1 MNKAQFLALNEV
13 QLFIEWQTLYLAQ
26 LDINLRIKRSR
37 FTPNAINTQVTGIEN
52 VLTHYMWKTSWTD
65 WQTKQ
70 TIESGDWLSTKKS
83 LDLLSLRLREAVG
96 SGDEQNALKACL
108 AVLQWGGVSG
118 AVAFLQRKARHN
130 QLVNYLKQTQALLT
144 LNGEQHLEQLNATS
158 IERYDS
164 GLTKIF
170 ALLDNSGS
178 PIYDSRVGAMAG
190 FCRAMLE
197 RNTLALGSIFHF
209 PTGKARGQQVRNV
222 GELAFDLPMASEFYT
237 KQVSGHSWAQFQVK
251 LGWIMQ
257 AILKK
262 GNWFKN
268 EGDLT
273 ARCHALEAC
282 FFMCGY
288 DLKNLNPA
296 PFLAMARTTN
306 PTTMTTVTTKTE
318 EHTTHQEQAI
328 PQNRAFTWVP
338 TDYNFYH
345 VITKYIAFRKQT
357 VDDTTIN
364 FKKAFIQFLQDDDYT
379 KNTAISYCFPLPER
393 EFDLFDRSL
402 DELEIIAKGKQKGLE
417 AAFQHRA
424 LCSDERMYVSL
435 VDVFLIGKLW
445 NRTTAERLSIL
456 RQAGFAHADGSAKAI
471 VSVGKNVGTF
481 FGLLNARTYQ
491 PTDYYYEFF
500 GNSYDDLE
508 ERLNAVI

>member
-1 MNKAQFLALNEV
+1 MNKAHFLALNEV
-13 QLFIEWQTLYLAQ
+13 QLFIEWQTVYLAQ
-26 LDINLRIKRSR
+26 FNLHLRVKHSR
-37 FTPNAINTQVTGIEN
+37 FTPNGINAQVTGIES

-65 WQTKQ
+65 WHTNQM
-70 TIESGDWLSTKKS
+70 IESSDWLSTKKS
-83 LDLLSLRLREAVG
+83 LNLLRLRLREAVN
-96 SGDEQNALKACL
+96 SGDEQYALKACL

-118 AVAFLQRKARHN
+118 AIAFLQRKARHN
-130 QLVNYLKQTQALLT
+130 QLIHYLTQTQVLLT
-144 LNGEQHLEQLNATS
+144 LNGEQHLEQLNAHS
-158 IERYDS
+158 IARYDS

-170 ALLDNSGS
+170 ALLDDSGS

-190 FCRAMLE
+190 FCRVTLE
-197 RNTLALGSIFHF
+197 RNTLALSPMFHF

-288 DLKNLNPA
+288 DLRNINPA
-296 PFLAMARTTN
+296 PFLSMTQPTN
-306 PTTMTTVTTKTE
+306 PTTIATDITI
-318 EHTTHQEQAI
+318 QGQAI

-364 FKKAFIQFLQDDDYT
+364 FKAGFVQFLQEDGYT
-379 KNTAISYCFPLPER
+379 KNTAISYCFPLSER

-402 DELEIIAKGKQKGLE
+402 DELEIVAKGKQKGLE

-424 LCSDERMYVSL
+424 LCTDERMYVSL
-435 VDVFLIGKLW
+435 VDVFLVGKLW
-445 NRTTAERLSIL
+445 NRTTADRIATLI
-456 RQAGFAHADGSAKAI
+456 QAGFAHTEGSAKAI
-471 VSVGKNVGTF
+471 VSVGKNVGVF
-481 FGLLNARTYQ
+481 FGLLDARTFK
-491 PTDYYYEFF
+491 PTIHFDEFF
-500 GNSYDDLE
+500 GSSYNDLGKIIF
-508 ERLNAVI
+508 LQ